1 MKIVLLNHTWRK
13 IKKLHQMKYDIVTK
27 IDHEIETP
35 AQSIN
40 SRPRRIDTGAVLK
53 EYTLILSEKA
63 MDPRESSISSW
74 TEKISQPMRSN
85 MTMTC

>member
-1 MKIVLLNHTWRK
+1 MKILLLNHTWRK

-40 SRPRRIDTGAVLK
+40 SRPMRMNTGAGVGRI
-53 EYTLILSEKA
+53 E
-63 MDPRESSISSW
+63 MDVIR
-74 TEKISQPMRSN
+74 KG
-85 MTMTC
+85 